1 MTEPLTI
8 VIALS
13 ALGIGTL
20 AGSALQKAIH
30 AYRDTRATLARLESK
45 IDQLELKGNRRNP
58 YRTNDGLE
66 DAMAIV
72 HDAVWQADA
81 TLDYVRARMRQ
92 VDKTLQTIRTDP
104 DSYNSE
110 QPNQKRA

>member
-1 MTEPLTI
+1 MPEPITV
-8 VIALS
+8 VIAIG

-20 AGSALQKAIH
+20 AGSALQKAFQ
-30 AYRDTRATLARLESK
+30 AYRDTRAILARLEEK
-45 IDQLELKGNRRNP
+45 IDQLQNKGNRNP

-66 DAMAIV
+66 DAMSIV

-104 DSYNSE
+104 DSYDPE